1 MLRLQAA
8 SNPVTKLSLD
18 NDVIRF
24 EQVKKIYQMGN
35 NSFAALKGINFS
47 IKQGELVAI
56 VGPSGSGK
64 STTMHILG
72 LLDQPTSGKYFLDDI
87 DTSEFSIDQLATLRN
102 QRLGFIFQHF
112 FLLPKLTALENV
124 MLPLTYRHTETMLKK
139 DMETCALEMLEKV
152 NVAQFASHRPNELS
166 GGQQQRVAIAR
177 ALIGNPSIILADEP
191 TGALDSKTSTQIMTL
206 LTEGVAA
213 LGKTVVVITH
223 SSEIANC
230 CHRQIH
236 IHDGMIEAR

>member
-1 MLRLQAA
+1 
-8 SNPVTKLSLD
+8 
-18 NDVIRF
+18 VIRF
-24 EQVKKIYQMGN
+24 EEVKKIYQMGN

-124 MLPLTYRHTETMLKK
+124 MLPLTYRHTETML
-139 DMETCALEMLEKV
+139 EKV

-236 IHDGMIEAR
+236 IHDGMIQEE

>member
-1 MLRLQAA
+1 MI
-8 SNPVTKLSLD
+8 K
-18 NDVIRF
+18 F

-72 LLDQPTSGKYFLDDI
+72 LLDQPTSGKYFLDSI

-102 QRLGFIFQHF
+102 QRLGFIFQQF
-112 FLLPKLTALENV
+112 FLLPKFTALENV
-124 MLPLTYRHTETMLKK
+124 MLPLTYRHAETVSTQ
-139 DMETCALEMLEKV
+139 DRPARALDMLEKV
-152 NVAQFASHRPNELS
+152 GVAQFASHRPNELS

-177 ALIGNPSIILADEP
+177 ALVGDPSIILADEP
-191 TGALDSKTSTQIMTL
+191 TGALDSKTSTQIMAL

-223 SSEIANC
+223 STDVASC

-236 IHDGMIEAR
+236 IHDGMIQEE

>member
-124 MLPLTYRHTETMLKK
+124 MLPLTYRHTETM
-139 DMETCALEMLEKV
+139 
-152 NVAQFASHRPNELS
+152 
-166 GGQQQRVAIAR
+166 
-177 ALIGNPSIILADEP
+177 
-191 TGALDSKTSTQIMTL
+191 
-206 LTEGVAA
+206 
-213 LGKTVVVITH
+213 
-223 SSEIANC
+223 
-230 CHRQIH
+230 
-236 IHDGMIEAR
+236 

>member
-1 MLRLQAA
+1 
-8 SNPVTKLSLD
+8 
-18 NDVIRF
+18 VIRF
-24 EQVKKIYQMGN
+24 EEVKKIYQMGN

-152 NVAQFASHRPNELS
+152 NVAQFASH
-166 GGQQQRVAIAR
+166 
-177 ALIGNPSIILADEP
+177 
-191 TGALDSKTSTQIMTL
+191 
-206 LTEGVAA
+206 
-213 LGKTVVVITH
+213 
-223 SSEIANC
+223 
-230 CHRQIH
+230 
-236 IHDGMIEAR
+236 